1 MEETIVICEERVN
14 KERMLLLELE
24 ERHQAA
30 MTRARDYMVEQEKD
44 VAHWQRNFSQLAA
57 LANGAIED
65 VPRMLREADAVTFCD
80 PPREVQIFL
89 NHCKWLVEQMN
100 ILIARVRD

>member
-1 MEETIVICEERVN
+1 VKRLQDLQIQVNVMEHQVEETMVICEERVN

-30 MTRARDYMVEQEKD
+30 MTRARDYM
-44 VAHWQRNFSQLAA
+44 
-57 LANGAIED
+57 
-65 VPRMLREADAVTFCD
+65 LRENDAVMFRD

-89 NHCKWLVEQMN
+89 DHCKWLVEQMK

>member
-1 MEETIVICEERVN
+1 
-14 KERMLLLELE
+14 
-24 ERHQAA
+24 
-30 MTRARDYMVEQEKD
+30 
-44 VAHWQRNFSQLAA
+44 LAA

-65 VPRMLREADAVTFCD
+65 VPRMLREADAVTFRD

-89 NHCKWLVEQMN
+89 DHCNWLVEQMN

>member
-1 MEETIVICEERVN
+1 MEETMVICEERVN

-30 MTRARDYMVEQEKD
+30 MTRARDYM
-44 VAHWQRNFSQLAA
+44 
-57 LANGAIED
+57 
-65 VPRMLREADAVTFCD
+65 LRENDAVMFRD

-89 NHCKWLVEQMN
+89 DHCKWLVEQMK

>member
-1 MEETIVICEERVN
+1 MVICEERVN

-30 MTRARDYMVEQEKD
+30 MTRARDYM
-44 VAHWQRNFSQLAA
+44 
-57 LANGAIED
+57 
-65 VPRMLREADAVTFCD
+65 LRENDAVMFRD

-89 NHCKWLVEQMN
+89 DHCKWLVEQIK
-100 ILIARVRD
+100 ILIARVRN